1 VPYSISSPL
10 LYRQG
15 FEYRR
20 IDPAAVLALPSS
32 SFRLRFRRKK
42 QGGIAAHLSDDSDLL
57 FEQWKN
63 QRAAHEPGIDQQAH
77 PLDLPPDR
85 VHQLPCH
92 PELAPL
98 ARLFEQPRAN
108 GHRQRRAQPDANN
121 ESQRDPAL
129 AVQKGGSIGLVA
141 VIVLDT
147 DSRPELHAA
156 RNQRIVEDQGHQFGR
171 AHPQVQ
177 AKSRTDLAAA
187 QAMQS
192 AKRELFAGFVKPKR
206 RA

>member
-20 IDPAAVLALPSS
+20 IDP
-32 SFRLRFRRKK
+32 
-42 QGGIAAHLSDDSDLL
+42 
-57 FEQWKN
+57 
-63 QRAAHEPGIDQQAH
+63 
-77 PLDLPPDR
+77 
-85 VHQLPCH
+85 
-92 PELAPL
+92 
-98 ARLFEQPRAN
+98 
-108 GHRQRRAQPDANN
+108 
-121 ESQRDPAL
+121 
-129 AVQKGGSIGLVA
+129 KGGSIGLVA